1 MPFEAQDGP
10 SPSSASQ
17 SPGLLP
23 HAFATHSVCA
33 DSAPPLRLRTTLRTP
48 QCLPSGQTGAST
60 LHPPTSM
67 GWRQDWISRAWGRS
81 ERAMGQDLCTPSWRQ
96 AESPLGRL
104 KSAVPGEEEGSRSNV
119 TRWGLQVQ
127 DRSQPWVVD
136 GGRLPTLTGTLG
148 SKQPQKGE
156 KTGAED
162 TSLGCVYHPQISTLL
177 GPGEGLRAPRRAQ
190 SPFPRAPLRHTR
202 RGER

>member
-1 MPFEAQDGP
+1 METTWTEKSWSLVFLMAFGNQLELLVTVANCCLHY
-10 SPSSASQ
+10 SPR
-17 SPGLLP
+17 PLP
-23 HAFATHSVCA
+23 QPKRM
-33 DSAPPLRLRTTLRTP
+33 D
-48 QCLPSGQTGAST
+48 
-60 LHPPTSM
+60 
-67 GWRQDWISRAWGRS
+67 RS